1 MNTPNTANQNPDK
14 LGFQNGSFGSQ
25 NNNSKQSLLNFD
37 VNFND
42 ALHKKQIEKES
53 NFFKTINQMD
63 QEKLTSLKKE
73 LNPTFIE
80 NFDKMV
86 EH

>member
-1 MNTPNTANQNPDK
+1 MNTPNTANQNPLK

-25 NNNSKQSLLNFD
+25 NDNPKQSLLNFD

-53 NFFKTINQMD
+53 KFFKTIHQMD